1 MSIRLRLLDA
11 IVEIEAGDE
20 TAERLLRRL
29 WQCMETD
36 EPGVPVRKYE
46 LTREDGRWQATA
58 GGDLEAVHETLWGV
72 TDALRYRML
81 EVCEEHLRRFVTL
94 HAAAL
99 ARDDRL
105 VLLAGPSGAGKS
117 TLTLALLDAGWSYVT
132 DDLAPI
138 EVETGLV
145 HPFPKPL
152 GVKDPA
158 RWESLRRA
166 FDGLDPIEPPA
177 GAFLVPPTPWPV
189 APGPLAVAALVFPT
203 YVPGASL
210 EVQELTSAKA
220 AAFATAYVRDL
231 EPSRVALLNRMC
243 TGAACYHMEHGDAAA
258 AVGALERI
266 AAAR

>member
-20 TAERLLRRL
+20 TAERLLRRM
-29 WQCMETD
+29 WRCMETD
-36 EPGVPVRKYE
+36 EPGEPVRRYE
-46 LTREDGRWQATA
+46 LTREDGRWRATA

-138 EVETGLV
+138 AIETGLV

-158 RWESLRRA
+158 RWESLSGA
-166 FDGLDPIEPPA
+166 FDGLGPIEPPA
-177 GAFLVPPTPWPV
+177 GPFLVPPTAWPV
-189 APGPLAVAALVFPT
+189 ASRPLAVSAVVFPT
-203 YVPGASL
+203 YAPGAFV
-210 EVQELTSAKA
+210 EAEELTSAKA
-220 AAFATAYVRDL
+220 AAFATAYVRHL
-231 EPSRVALLNRMC
+231 EPSTVALLNRMC
-243 TGAACYHMEHGDAAA
+243 MGAACYRLEHGDAEA
-258 AVGALERI
+258 AVGALEGI
-266 AAAR
+266 AATR